1 MLILSFT
8 TLPYWMYYGLSQ
20 SPVKLKQNPDY
31 IIVLGGDGMPSP
43 TGLMRTYKAAEKAKK
58 FSGAKIII
66 ALPGDT
72 ADTSSSLILM
82 KRDIMFRGIDSNR
95 IFLEPEGKNT
105 REQALKISK
114 IIPKKSICMIISAPE
129 HIYRSVKVFNKLGF
143 KNAGGSAAYGR
154 AIESRLQFDDDELGG
169 NKNIPEV
176 GSNLQLRYQFW
187 NHLKYEITVFRE
199 YVAIMYYK
207 LKGWI

>member
-1 MLILSFT
+1 MF
-8 TLPYWMYYGLSQ
+8 YGLSQ
-20 SPVKLKQNPDY
+20 SPVKLKQKPDY
-31 IIVLGGDGMPSP
+31 LIVLGGDGMPSP
-43 TGLMRTYKAAEKAKK
+43 TGLMRTYKASEKAKK
-58 FSGAKIII
+58 FPDSKIII

-72 ADTSSSLILM
+72 VDTSSSLILM
-82 KRDIMFRGIDSNR
+82 RNDIIFRGVDSNR
-95 IFLEPEGKNT
+95 VFLEPEGKNT
-105 REQALKISK
+105 REQALYISEMISK
-114 IIPKKSICMIISAPE
+114 DAVCMIISAPE

-143 KNAGGSAAYGR
+143 KKTGGAAAYGR

-199 YVAIMYYK
+199 YAAIIYYK